1 MNLYVRKDH
10 FMSII
15 IEKKE
20 LRENIRQIKALM
32 TQEEIETSDKLI
44 EQKLMMLN
52 EITDAKTIFCFV
64 SMEDEINTKEI
75 IKKLLSMGKIVGVP
89 KCESKNNMKVYKIE
103 SLEDLEKGYYNI
115 EEPKSY
121 CEIIKPEDIELA
133 IIPATACDKN
143 KNRIG
148 KGAGYYDRYLKDQNF
163 LKVVLCREKCLV
175 DKVPTEGNDVAM
187 DIVVTEKNIY

>member
-1 MNLYVRKDH
+1 
-10 FMSII
+10 MSII

-20 LRENIRQIKALM
+20 LREKIKQIKSLM
-32 TQEEIETSDKLI
+32 TKAQIENSDKQI
-44 EQKLMMLN
+44 EENLMTLN
-52 EITDAKTIFCFV
+52 AITEAKTIFCFV
-64 SMEDEINTKEI
+64 SMADEINTKEI

-89 KCESKNNMKVYKIE
+89 KCESKNNMQVYRIK

-148 KGAGYYDRYLKDQNF
+148 KGAGYYDRYLSNQNF
-163 LKVVLCREKCLV
+163 LKVVLCREQYLV
-175 DKVPTEGNDVAM
+175 DKVPTEENDAAM
-187 DIVVTEKNIY
+187 DIIVTETNIY

>member
-1 MNLYVRKDH
+1 MDLDIRKEH

-20 LRENIRQIKALM
+20 LREKIKQIKEFM
-32 TQEEIETSDKLI
+32 TKEEVETSDKLI
-44 EQKLMMLN
+44 EEQLMTLN
-52 EITDAKTIFCFV
+52 EVMEAKTIFCFV
-64 SMEDEINTKEI
+64 SMEDEIDTKEI

-89 KCESKNNMKVYKIE
+89 KCESKNNMKVYRIK

-121 CEIIKPEDIELA
+121 CETIKPEDIELA

-148 KGAGYYDRYLKDQNF
+148 KGAGYYDRYLSNQSF
-163 LKVVLCREKCLV
+163 LKVVLCREKYLV
-175 DKVPTEGNDVAM
+175 DKVPAEENDVAM
-187 DIVVTEKNIY
+187 DIIVTETNIY

>member
-1 MNLYVRKDH
+1 MDLDIRKEH

-20 LRENIRQIKALM
+20 LRKKIKQIKELM
-32 TQEEIETSDKLI
+32 TKEEVETSDKLI
-44 EQKLMMLN
+44 EEQLMMLN
-52 EITDAKTIFCFV
+52 EVMEAKIIFCFV
-64 SMEDEINTKEI
+64 SMDDEINTKEI

-89 KCESKNNMKVYKIE
+89 KCESKNNMKVYRIK

-115 EEPKSY
+115 KEPKSY
-121 CEIIKPEDIELA
+121 CETIKPEDIELA
-133 IIPATACDKN
+133 IIPATACDKS

-148 KGAGYYDRYLKDQNF
+148 KGAGYYDRYLSNQSF

-175 DKVPTEGNDVAM
+175 DKVPTEENDIVM
-187 DIVVTEKNIY
+187 DIIVTETNIY

>member
-1 MNLYVRKDH
+1 MDLDIRKEH

-20 LRENIRQIKALM
+20 LREKIKQIKEFM
-32 TQEEIETSDKLI
+32 TKEEVETSDKLI
-44 EQKLMMLN
+44 EEQLMTLN
-52 EITDAKTIFCFV
+52 EVMEAKTIFCFV
-64 SMEDEINTKEI
+64 SMEDEIDTKEI

-89 KCESKNNMKVYKIE
+89 KCESKNNMKVYRIK

-121 CEIIKPEDIELA
+121 CETIKPEDIELA

-148 KGAGYYDRYLKDQNF
+148 KGAGYYDRYLSNQSF
-163 LKVVLCREKCLV
+163 LKVVLCREKYLV
-175 DKVPTEGNDVAM
+175 DKVPTQENDVAM
-187 DIVVTEKNIY
+187 DIIVTETNIY

>member
-1 MNLYVRKDH
+1 
-10 FMSII
+10 MSII

-20 LRENIRQIKALM
+20 LREKIKQIKEFM
-32 TQEEIETSDKLI
+32 TKEEVETSDKLI
-44 EQKLMMLN
+44 EEQLMTLN
-52 EITDAKTIFCFV
+52 EVMEAKTIFCFV
-64 SMEDEINTKEI
+64 SMEDEIDTKEI

-89 KCESKNNMKVYKIE
+89 KCESKNNMKVYRIK

-121 CEIIKPEDIELA
+121 CETIKPEDIELA

-148 KGAGYYDRYLKDQNF
+148 KGAGYYDRYLSNQSF
-163 LKVVLCREKCLV
+163 LKVVLCREKYLV
-175 DKVPTEGNDVAM
+175 DKVPTQENDVAM
-187 DIVVTEKNIY
+187 DIIVTETNIY